1 GWRQNLRVDRHHG
14 LEQTGDSGRGF
25 GVADVGFDGADDG
38 WGRIGFGLPP
48 GARER
53 FQFRGIP
60 DGSAGA
66 VSLEVGDGIN
76 AKAGATVSA
85 AQGLELSA
93 RLRPSQAA
101 AAI

>member
-1 GWRQNLRVDRHHG
+1 MGVDAAEAHRADAGAQWAIRRPALGLSQWPQRWRGAAELRMRLLHTSGWRQNLRVDRHHG

-53 FQFRGIP
+53 FQF
-60 DGSAGA
+60 
-66 VSLEVGDGIN
+66 
-76 AKAGATVSA
+76 
-85 AQGLELSA
+85 
-93 RLRPSQAA
+93 
-101 AAI
+101 